1 MGGMFDIGWIMFSL
15 GFWNCEKKRS
25 GEYRFWDI
33 EFDEI
38 GFKSSSQSGKAFLI
52 LIFLERNDIE
62 RYIYIYMYILCK
74 CRNIVHIC
82 RAYHISRLDR
92 KMNVVTFEFFAICI
106 SRLLHLRRRE
116 SNSRRRIFFAV
127 PPSAL

>member
-1 MGGMFDIGWIMFSL
+1 MFDIGWIMFSL

-62 RYIYIYMYILCK
+62 RYIYIHVYTM
-74 CRNIVHIC
+74 
-82 RAYHISRLDR
+82 
-92 KMNVVTFEFFAICI
+92 
-106 SRLLHLRRRE
+106 
-116 SNSRRRIFFAV
+116 
-127 PPSAL
+127 